1 MTVATPPAVY
11 SRTETL
17 PKSAPVS
24 GPTAA
29 PPRITSIDALRG
41 FDMFWIMGPYVGH
54 KMVFGLATW
63 IWGSKQAAPAWI
75 RYHFDHPRWE
85 GFSAWDMIMPLF
97 LFIVGAAMPFSIGR
111 RIDEGAGRSS
121 IYLKMIRRV
130 VLLWI
135 LGMISQGNL
144 LEFKLERLRLY
155 SNTLQSIAAGYLI
168 ATIVLVELRSVRWHL
183 AVTAGLIVLYWALMS
198 FVPFGG
204 HRGEYG
210 EQTNLAIL
218 IDKALLGRF
227 QDGTTYTWI
236 LSSLGF
242 GATVMMGVLA
252 GEVLRSMSIGGWN
265 KVGILAAGGAAC
277 LALGWGWK
285 LISPPIGMPMIKH
298 IWSGSMILWAGG
310 WSLLLLGLFYAIIDV
325 LGYRAWAYFFVV
337 IGANAIVAY
346 MCQKLFNV
354 WGISQTWFGGL
365 TAHLGRGADFALAFC
380 AMAITWLG
388 LWFLYRKRVFL
399 RV

>member
-1 MTVATPPAVY
+1 M
-11 SRTETL
+11 
-17 PKSAPVS
+17 
-24 GPTAA
+24 
-29 PPRITSIDALRG
+29 SIDALRG

-54 KMVFGLATW
+54 KMVLGISKW
-63 IWGSKQAAPAWI
+63 IWGSKEAWPAWI

-85 GFSAWDMIMPLF
+85 GFAAWDLIMPLF
-97 LFIVGAAMPFSIGR
+97 LFVVGVAMPFSIGR
-111 RIDEGAGRSS
+111 RIDEGASRTS

-130 VLLWI
+130 ALLWI

-144 LEFKLERLRLY
+144 LEFKLDRLRLY

-168 ATIVLVELRSVRWHL
+168 ATIVLVELRSIRWHF

-198 FVPFGG
+198 FVPFQG

-218 IDKALLGRF
+218 IDKALLGHF

-252 GEVLRSMSIGGWN
+252 GELLKSVSLDGWT
-265 KVGILAAGGAAC
+265 KAGILAASGAAC

-285 LISPPIGMPMIKH
+285 LLPLPIGMPMIKH
-298 IWSGSMILWAGG
+298 IWSGPMILWAGG
-310 WSLLLLGLFYAIIDV
+310 WSLLLLALFYAIIDV
-325 LGYRAWAYFFVV
+325 VGFKAWAYFFVV

-346 MCQKLFNV
+346 MSQKLFNI
-354 WGISQTWFGGL
+354 WGIAQTWFGGA
-365 TAHLGRGADFALAFC
+365 TTHLGRAGDFWLAV
-380 AMAITWLG
+380 AATGMTWVG
-388 LWFLYRKRVFL
+388 LWLLYRKKIFL